1 MYKIGVIERIH
12 NKGLELFD
20 QNKKF
25 QYEIID
31 DISKENLIKQL
42 PKFDGLTLRV
52 ANLGPEILQNCKK
65 LKVISRHGVGY
76 DNVDVEYLKKNNIKL
91 LITATANAV
100 SVAEHVMYMILSLSK
115 GINEY
120 DTMVRNGQFR
130 NTANKLLTFEL
141 LNKEILILGFGR
153 IGKILI
159 QRCLGFDMKV
169 NVYDPYVEKKD
180 IEKYGGNKVE
190 NLEQSLKSADYLS
203 IHMPLNDN
211 TKNLINLKKLKT
223 MKKNVI
229 IINTARGGI
238 INEKDL
244 NEAVKNNI
252 IFGAGLDVFEK
263 EPIEIDNPLIKNKKV
278 LLSPHSA
285 TFTEEC
291 TIRMGIQ
298 TVQNI
303 IDFFDNKLQKKM
315 LVNYD

>member
-52 ANLGPEILQNCKK
+52 AKLGPEILQNCKK

-120 DTMVRNGQFR
+120 DKMVRSGQFR
-130 NTANKLLTFEL
+130 NAANKLLTFEL

-244 NEAVKNNI
+244 NDAVKNNI

-303 IDFFDNKLQKKM
+303 IDFFENKLQKKM

>member
-76 DNVDVEYLKKNNIKL
+76 DNVDVDYLKKNNIKL

-120 DTMVRNGQFR
+120 DKMVRSGQFR
-130 NTANKLLTFEL
+130 NAANKLLTFEL

-303 IDFFDNKLQKKM
+303 IDFFENKLQKKM